1 VRGFAHWSIRYKLL
15 LVLVSLGITTFVAT
29 GAIAYIR
36 YLRSVKEGVVQQ
48 LTGVT
53 RVKAREIE
61 TYYRGIQNHLLTLS
75 QDRMLVDAI
84 TEFLAAYRALDEGP
98 IAPEDLDTLRQDYRE
113 RFYPELQKVNLARP
127 RYEDYMPFSP
137 AAIHLQSAYI
147 AKHKVSAQ
155 GRREINN
162 AGDGSDYS
170 AVHEKYH
177 PRLRKIVEKFGYYDL
192 YLIDYQT
199 RRVIYDVN
207 KDRAFGTGLLDG
219 PYREGNL
226 AKVVKQCVDANNPD
240 AAFISDFEPNQASA
254 GVPTQFAASPVSD
267 GPGRT
272 GVIALQLST
281 EALNDIMTGG
291 RDWKREGLG
300 RTGQAVVIGPDY
312 LLRSNNRRF
321 LESPNAFLASLKA
334 TGIPEDQINRIR
346 RLNSTVLELA
356 VKLPSVTD
364 ALAGKEGMTTE
375 SWPFADG
382 LESVAFQPLHIPGLK
397 WIVESRMNQ
406 NEVLESVRQLQ
417 GLFGRWGGGLL
428 LLTIVAAFFLTAL
441 IVRPVK
447 ALIRAAVRVAAGDF
461 TATVHWKWK
470 DELGILADAFNA
482 MTYSI
487 REKTEIIEQ
496 KNRENEALLLNILPA
511 EIASRLKGGEASIAD
526 GFADVTVLF
535 GDLVGFTVLSGEIPA
550 GELVDLLNG
559 LFVRFDEAAGEFGIE
574 KIKTIG
580 DCYMAVCGLPVR
592 YPDHA
597 ERMARMALGMTEA
610 TRRYSEEMGRN
621 LQIRIGLHSGPV
633 VAGVIGARKFIY
645 DLWGD
650 TVNIASRMESTGVP
664 GQIQVTRSVYERLQG
679 QFELESRGVIK
690 VKGKGEI
697 ETWLLVREARVV
709 GAPA

>member
-1 VRGFAHWSIRYKLL
+1 VRSFAHWSIRYKLL
-15 LVLVSLGITTFVAT
+15 LVLVSLGITTFAAT
-29 GAIAYIR
+29 GTIAFIR
-36 YLRSVKEGVVQQ
+36 YLQSVKEGAVQQ

-53 RVKAREIE
+53 RSRAREIE
-61 TYYRGIQNHLLTLS
+61 TYYRGIRNHVLTLS
-75 QDRMLVDAI
+75 EDRMFVDAMS
-84 TEFLAAYRALDEGP
+84 EFLTAYRALDEGP
-98 IAPEDLDTLRQDYRE
+98 LPPEDLDALRQDYRD

-127 RYEDYMPFSP
+127 RFEDYLPYTP
-137 AAIHLQSAYI
+137 AAIRLQFAYI
-147 AKHKVSAQ
+147 AKHKVSDQ
-155 GRREINN
+155 GRRGINN

-177 PRLRKIVEKFGYYDL
+177 PRLRRIVEKFGYYDL

-199 RRVIYDVN
+199 GRVIYDVN
-207 KDRAFGTGLLDG
+207 KDRVFGTSLLDG
-219 PYREGNL
+219 PYRDGNL
-226 AKVVKQCVDANNPD
+226 AKILKQCVAANDPD
-240 AAFISDFEPNQASA
+240 EVFVSDFEPNQASV
-254 GVPTQFAASPVSD
+254 GEPTQFAASSVSD
-267 GPGRT
+267 GSGRI
-272 GVIALQLST
+272 GVIAFQLST
-281 EALNDIMTGG
+281 DAINDVMTGG
-291 RDWKREGLG
+291 RVWEREGLG
-300 RTGQAVVIGPDY
+300 RTGQAVVIGSDY

-321 LESPNAFLASLKA
+321 LENPDAFLASLKA
-334 TGIPEDQINRIR
+334 KGTPEAQINRIR

-356 VKLPSVTD
+356 VRLPSVTD
-364 ALAGKEGMTTE
+364 ALAGKEGTTTE

-382 LESVAFQPLHIPGLK
+382 SELVAFQPLHIPGLH
-397 WIVESRMNQ
+397 WIVESRMNM
-406 NEVLESVRQLQ
+406 NEVLQSVRQLQ
-417 GLFGRWGGGLL
+417 GLFGKWGGGLL
-428 LLTIVAAFFLTAL
+428 LLTVLAAFFITAL

-461 TATVHWKWK
+461 TAGVRWKWK
-470 DELGILADAFNA
+470 DELGLLADAFNA

-511 EIASRLKGGEASIAD
+511 EIASRLKAGEASIAD

-550 GELVDLLNG
+550 AELVDLLNG

-580 DCYMAVCGLPVR
+580 DCYMAVCGLPRR

-597 ERMARMALGMTEA
+597 ERMARMALRMAEA
-610 TRRYSEEMGRN
+610 TRRYSEETGKN

-679 QFELESRGVIK
+679 HFDLESRGVIK
-690 VKGKGEI
+690 VKGKGDI
-697 ETWLLVREARVV
+697 ETWLLLREAQVV
-709 GAPA
+709 EVSA